1 MGPQLEFPTWLS
13 HQPEVPV
20 NMDSRLARCGER
32 EGVSFA
38 LETHTW
44 LAQRAQA
51 VQMQGVNN
59 LAELSAI
66 HTHMGI
72 SECYPELTLSLSRC

>member
-1 MGPQLEFPTWLS
+1 
-13 HQPEVPV
+13 
-20 NMDSRLARCGER
+20 MDSRLARCGER

-44 LAQRAQA
+44 VAQRAQA

-72 SECYPELTLSLSRC
+72 SECYP